1 MTDLTDLPSNIP
13 TIANTIVQQPDPDT
27 LPTDQPDTIGAT
39 ARPTG
44 IDPAEPALLD
54 QPAPAPSVTA
64 DLDQPDQAEPTFLIP
79 DSITDTTTAIQA
91 LQSITDPNAYFL
103 PVALRAF
110 AVLKL
115 DDMASFDKCRETAR
129 AMGIKGNRLALLN
142 SAISKEVKALEKAR
156 AVQAMED
163 ERQARMEEALQERL
177 QAQAEEMAAQRQSQ
191 KPEQDGDKDSSS
203 LGGEPLDAPTDE
215 EMANEIER
223 PSYVVHEEWTAFGK
237 PGVYYHGMTAGS
249 EKKPPV
255 AIDQYICDPLY
266 IDAGSCDPNQNN
278 FGLMLR
284 FRNRRGN
291 WRKWLMPLEM
301 LKGSCEDL
309 RGQLLSQGLSI
320 NPHTRNQLPTYLQ
333 ALPPKKNIE
342 SALRVGWYDDC
353 FILPD
358 QVIGNRDDI
367 YFQSSHAVSADYG
380 QRGTLEDWQVK
391 ISRYCIGNP
400 LLIFQV
406 SAAFAGPLL
415 RKCHIDYAG
424 FHIPGDSS
432 SGKSTGQEISCSVCG
447 GESFGQ
453 SWKATANG
461 LEAAAV
467 LHNDGL
473 MALDELSDSDP
484 NEVNQIIYA
493 LGNGTGKQR
502 ANADG
507 TAKPVHKWRIV
518 LLSNGEKTLA
528 AHLEQKGL
536 APKAGQAVRLAEI
549 PVFGKF
555 GAFDEL
561 HGMESGRL
569 FADTLKANTKKYYG
583 TAGIAYLKK
592 LVVAATDFGGLLE
605 LANQAFITSDMEPQ
619 ELRVARTFALVAL
632 AGELATNYGVTGWQ
646 KGDAKAAAI
655 ECFKQWRQQRGTGS
669 TEHKEI
675 LEKIRDFTERYGD
688 TRFTSKSADSIP
700 KTDRA
705 GWYDSHEG
713 ERVWLFTTGG
723 LKEATKGYD
732 IKRVILALKQAGW
745 LIVGGDGN
753 KKQHRI
759 VGTGVKPWLYEVII
773 K

>member
-1 MTDLTDLPSNIP
+1 MNLHDDYTTKPNPSTVP
-13 TIANTIVQQPDPDT
+13 LCSGFGQKSDPDT
-27 LPTDQPDTIGAT
+27 QPAETPPSVHPDQNHDIDHPGNVQPSSIEASEQL
-39 ARPTG
+39 TG
-44 IDPAEPALLD
+44 IDSPSEPIGAEL
-54 QPAPAPSVTA
+54 TA
-64 DLDQPDQAEPTFLIP
+64 
-79 DSITDTTTAIQA
+79 DSITNTHTAIQA
-91 LQSITDPNAYFL
+91 LEAITESNGYFS

-110 AVLKL
+110 AVAYL
-115 DDMASFDKCRETAR
+115 DDLTGFDKCREAAR
-129 AMGIKGNRLALLN
+129 AMGVKGDRLALLG
-142 SAISKEVKALEKAR
+142 SAINKEVKALEKAR
-156 AVQAMED
+156 AVQTREM
-163 ERQARMEEALQERL
+163 ERQARAAEEELQEEELQQRLAAKKAEEALAEE
-177 QAQAEEMAAQRQSQ
+177 QALAEEMAIKPSQ
-191 KPEQDGDKDSSS
+191 PDQG
-203 LGGEPLDAPTDE
+203 
-215 EMANEIER
+215 MANEIER
-223 PSYVVHEEWTAFGK
+223 PSYMVHEDWTEFGK
-237 PGVYYHGMTAGS
+237 PGVYYHGMTAGT
-249 EKKPPV
+249 ERKPPV
-255 AIDQYICDPLY
+255 EINQYICDPLY
-266 IDAGSCDPNQNN
+266 IDAGSCDLNQNN

-284 FRNRRGN
+284 FKNRRGN

-309 RGQLLSQGLSI
+309 RGLLLGQGLSI
-320 NPHTRNQLPTYLQ
+320 NPHARGQLPTYLQ
-333 ALPPKKNIE
+333 AVPPEKNIE
-342 SALRVGWYDDC
+342 SALRVGWHDDC
-353 FILPD
+353 FILPE

-367 YFQSSHAVSADYG
+367 YFQTNHAVSADYG
-380 QRGTLEDWQVK
+380 QKGTLEDWQHN
-391 ISRYCIGNP
+391 ISRYCVGNP

-406 SAAFAGPLL
+406 SAAFAGALL
-415 RKCHIDYAG
+415 KKCHIDYAG

-432 SGKSTGQEISCSVCG
+432 SGKSTGQEISCSVWG
-447 GESFGQ
+447 GENFGQ

-473 MALDELSDSDP
+473 LALDELSDSDP

-536 APKAGQAVRLAEI
+536 APKAGQSVRLAEI
-549 PVFGKF
+549 PIFGKF
-555 GAFDEL
+555 GAFDDL

-583 TAGIAYLKK
+583 TAGIAYLEK
-592 LVVAATDFGGLLE
+592 LVATTEDLGRLLE
-605 LANQAFITSDMEPQ
+605 LANKAFVTSDMEPQ
-619 ELRVARTFALVAL
+619 ELRVARTFALIAL

-688 TRFTSKSADSIP
+688 TRFTTKSADSIP
-700 KTDRA
+700 KADRA
-705 GWYDSHEG
+705 GWFDSFDG
-713 ERVWLFTTGG
+713 ERVWLFTSGG

-745 LIVGGDGN
+745 LTVGSDGN
-753 KKQHRI
+753 QAKHKIR
-759 VGTGVKPWLYEVII
+759 GETYNLYQII
-773 K
+773 TE

>member
-1 MTDLTDLPSNIP
+1 M
-13 TIANTIVQQPDPDT
+13 
-27 LPTDQPDTIGAT
+27 
-39 ARPTG
+39 
-44 IDPAEPALLD
+44 
-54 QPAPAPSVTA
+54 
-64 DLDQPDQAEPTFLIP
+64 
-79 DSITDTTTAIQA
+79 
-91 LQSITDPNAYFL
+91 
-103 PVALRAF
+103 ALRAF
-110 AVLKL
+110 AVAYL
-115 DDMASFDKCRETAR
+115 DDLTGFDKCREAAR
-129 AMGIKGNRLALLN
+129 AMGVKGDRLALLG
-142 SAISKEVKALEKAR
+142 SAINKEVKALEKAR
-156 AVQAMED
+156 AVQTREM
-163 ERQARMEEALQERL
+163 ERQARAAEEELQEEELQQRLAAKKAEEALAEE
-177 QAQAEEMAAQRQSQ
+177 QALAEEMAIKPSQ
-191 KPEQDGDKDSSS
+191 PDQG
-203 LGGEPLDAPTDE
+203 
-215 EMANEIER
+215 MANEIER
-223 PSYVVHEEWTAFGK
+223 PSYMVHEDWTEFGK
-237 PGVYYHGMTAGS
+237 PGVYYHGMTAGT
-249 EKKPPV
+249 ERKPPV
-255 AIDQYICDPLY
+255 EINQYICDPLY
-266 IDAGSCDPNQNN
+266 IDAGSCDLNQNN

-284 FRNRRGN
+284 FKNRRGN

-309 RGQLLSQGLSI
+309 RGLLLGQGLSI
-320 NPHTRNQLPTYLQ
+320 NPHARGQLPTYLQ
-333 ALPPKKNIE
+333 AVPPEKNIE
-342 SALRVGWYDDC
+342 SALRVGWHDDC
-353 FILPD
+353 FILPE

-367 YFQSSHAVSADYG
+367 YFQTNHAVSADYG
-380 QRGTLEDWQVK
+380 QKGTLEDWQHN
-391 ISRYCIGNP
+391 ISRYCVGNP

-406 SAAFAGPLL
+406 SAAFAGALL
-415 RKCHIDYAG
+415 KKCHIDYAG

-432 SGKSTGQEISCSVCG
+432 SGKSTGQEISCSVWG
-447 GESFGQ
+447 GENFGQ

-473 MALDELSDSDP
+473 LALDELSDSDP

-536 APKAGQAVRLAEI
+536 APKAGQSVRLAEI
-549 PVFGKF
+549 PIFGKF
-555 GAFDEL
+555 GAFDDL

-583 TAGIAYLKK
+583 TAGIAYLEK
-592 LVVAATDFGGLLE
+592 LVATTEDLGRLLE
-605 LANQAFITSDMEPQ
+605 LANKAFVTSDMEPQ
-619 ELRVARTFALVAL
+619 ELRVARTFALIAL

-688 TRFTSKSADSIP
+688 TRFTTKSADSIP
-700 KTDRA
+700 KADRA
-705 GWYDSHEG
+705 GWFDSFDG
-713 ERVWLFTTGG
+713 ERVWLFTSGG

-745 LIVGGDGN
+745 LTVGSDGN
-753 KKQHRI
+753 QAKHKIR
-759 VGTGVKPWLYEVII
+759 GETYNLYQII
-773 K
+773 TE